1 MRPLS
6 PGAYAERVTPDEIM
20 GRAIALADENVR
32 AGRGGPFGA
41 VVVRA
46 GVVVAEGTNLVTSTN
61 DPTAHAEV
69 VAIRNACRALQS
81 FRLTGCEIYA
91 SCEPCPM
98 CLGAVYW
105 ARLDRLYFA
114 AGREDAEHAGF
125 DDSHIYREL
134 GVDLTARALP
144 TARLLADAG
153 RVVLERWRVTPG
165 KVAY

>member
-1 MRPLS
+1 MTRDELMR
-6 PGAYAERVTPDEIM
+6 
-20 GRAIALADENVR
+20 RAIALADANMT
-32 AGRGGPFGA
+32 AGHGGPFGA

-46 GVVVAEGTNLVTSTN
+46 GVVVGEGTNVVTSTN

-69 VAIRNACRALQS
+69 VAIRNACRALAT
-81 FRLTGCEIYA
+81 FRLAGCEIYA

-114 AGREDAEHAGF
+114 AEREDAERAGF
-125 DDSHIYREL
+125 DDREIYREL
-134 GVDLTARALP
+134 GVPPDARRIPTVQLLP
-144 TARLLADAG
+144 DAA

-165 KVAY
+165 KIDY

>member
-1 MRPLS
+1 MTATPADDFMR
-6 PGAYAERVTPDEIM
+6 
-20 GRAIALADENVR
+20 RAIALADENVR

-46 GVVVAEGTNLVTSTN
+46 GTVVAEGTNLVTSTN

-69 VAIRNACRALQS
+69 VAIRNACRALAD
-81 FRLTGCEIYA
+81 FRLAGCEIYA

-105 ARLDRLYFA
+105 ARCDRLYFA

-134 GVDLTARALP
+134 AIGLAARAIP
-144 TARLLADAG
+144 TARMLTDEG
-153 RVVLERWRVTPG
+153 RVVLERWRATPD
-165 KVAY
+165 KIDY

>member
-1 MRPLS
+1 M
-6 PGAYAERVTPDEIM
+6 TPDDFM
-20 GRAIALADENVR
+20 RRAIALADENVR

-41 VVVRA
+41 VIVRA
-46 GVVVAEGTNLVTSTN
+46 GAVVAEGTNLVTSTN

-69 VAIRNACRALQS
+69 VAIRNACRALAD

-105 ARLDRLYFA
+105 ARCDRLYFA

-134 GVDLTARALP
+134 GVGLAARAIP
-144 TARLLADAG
+144 TARMLTEEA
-153 RVVLERWRVTPG
+153 RVVLERWRTTPE
-165 KVAY
+165 KIDY